1 MKTITV
7 QKDGKLVVADDPKTA
22 EKGIGEVV
30 TVKYAGVG
38 FADVM
43 AAKGGYILAPKP
55 PFSPGYEFMGTVERG
70 GRRLRA
76 VGMLTSMNA
85 YRESLLVDPRLVVP
99 VPDGVSDE
107 TAAALPLNYI
117 TALALLERFARLK
130 SGQSVLIHGAAG
142 GVGIAVLELSRILG
156 LRAYGSC
163 SAPKQA
169 TVERLGATAILRAE
183 LEASPRSILDRHGG
197 FDAVLDAFGGA
208 SLERSWKLLAPGGVL
223 VSFGFATTIRGGV
236 LPMAAGLASL
246 FVKKFNFSGKRTRLC
261 AAPALVCA
269 HPDWYQD
276 AMGRLL
282 AWAEEGR
289 IAPMIHCVLP
299 WKAVEEAHRLIE
311 SVSVQ
316 GKILLDFTA

>member
-7 QKDGKLVVADDPKTA
+7 QKDGRLTVADEPAA
-22 EKGIGEVV
+22 EETGSGETVN
-30 TVKYAGVG
+30 VKYAGVG

-70 GRRLRA
+70 GRPVRA

-85 YRESLLVDPRLVVP
+85 YREVLHVDPRLVVP
-99 VPDGVSDE
+99 VPDGVTDE
-107 TAAALPLNYI
+107 AAAALPLNYI
-117 TALALLERFARLK
+117 TAIALLERFAGLK

-142 GVGIAVLELSRILG
+142 GVGSAVLELCRILG
-156 LRAYGSC
+156 FRAFGSC
-163 SAPKQA
+163 SEAKQA
-169 TVERLGATAILRAE
+169 MVERLGATPILRSE

-197 FDAVLDAFGGA
+197 FDAVLDPFGGA
-208 SLERSWKLLAPGGVL
+208 SLERSWKLLARGGVL

-236 LPMAAGLASL
+236 LPMAVGLASL
-246 FVKKFNFSGKRTRLC
+246 FAKKFNFSGKRTRLC
-261 AAPALVCA
+261 AAPALVRA
-269 HPDWYQD
+269 HPDWYLD
-276 AMGRLL
+276 AMERLL

-289 IAPMIHCVLP
+289 IAPVIHRILP
-299 WKAVEEAHRLIE
+299 WRQVEEAHRLIE
-311 SVSVQ
+311 SGTVQ